1 MWFFQVKLGEPGY
14 KERYYAEKFGA
25 LDPEKIDKI
34 KKDTV
39 CPVSILG
46 IVCCHLPFYTHSWL
60 KMETISNV
68 QIHCLS
74 FSILKVKC
82 RIISEND
89 CIQGLFTLW
98 KCFLF
103 SLLIKRMLPYYHM
116 VSCFQNFVFTISY
129 INFLKQKTSWE
140 KKGDNF
146 VIKSESRKQF
156 SQTTEPFSF

>member
-1 MWFFQVKLGEPGY
+1 MLFFQVKLGEPGY

-103 SLLIKRMLPYYHM
+103 SLSITRMLPYFHM
-116 VSCFQNFVFTISY
+116 VSCFQKFFFHY
-129 INFLKQKTSWE
+129 FLYKLFKTGNIVQ
-140 KKGDNF
+140 KGDIF